1 MQTQLSLMNC
11 NANSN
16 VWRIA
21 MQTQL
26 SLKNCS
32 ANSIDLKTI
41 DAKFWQ
47 IIESFLQ
54 LATGEFEELQCKHN
68 WVWRIAMQTAMFE
81 ELQCKPS
88 WVWRIAVQTQLILK
102 IIDAK
107 FWQIRESFL
116 QESLENCNA
125 NTCVWRIA
133 IKTSLS
139 LKN

>member
-1 MQTQLSLMNC
+1 
-11 NANSN
+11 
-16 VWRIA
+16 

-26 SLKNCS
+26 SLKNYS

-47 IIESFLQ
+47 ISEPFLQ

-88 WVWRIAVQTQLILK
+88 WVWRIAVQTQLILEK
-102 IIDAK
+102 RGENI
-107 FWQIRESFL
+107 WQISQSFL
-116 QESLENCNA
+116 QLGTGEFEEL
-125 NTCVWRIA
+125 
-133 IKTSLS
+133 
-139 LKN
+139 